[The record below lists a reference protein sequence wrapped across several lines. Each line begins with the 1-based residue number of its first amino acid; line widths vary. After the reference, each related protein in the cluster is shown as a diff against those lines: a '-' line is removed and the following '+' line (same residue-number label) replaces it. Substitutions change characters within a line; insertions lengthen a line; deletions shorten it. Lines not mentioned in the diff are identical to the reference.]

1 VVVTRVMSAIIAI
14 TNQKGGVGKTT
25 TAVNLSSY
33 LAGFG
38 YKVLLIDF
46 DPQGN
51 ATSGL
56 GVEEIEEGK
65 DLFDMFFGRVTL
77 QQIVR
82 PTVVPLLSVAPSSR
96 DLVGVEIELGKTPG
110 RELILKSQIQLLHE
124 EYDFI
129 LIDCPPSSGLLSL
142 NAMGAAG
149 QVMIPMQAEYYALEG
164 LSALLETISFV
175 QETFNPELSILGV
188 FVTMYDGRTNLS
200 KQVLDEVTEHFGELT
215 FKTLIPRT
223 VRLSECPS
231 HGLPIS
237 MYEPEGVGAKGYES
251 LAKEVVVRVLGDH
264 ASESHASESHASE
277 SGSLGS
283 SLSGRQVANR

>member
-1 VVVTRVMSAIIAI
+1 MSAIIAI

-33 LAGFG
+33 LAEFG
-38 YKVLLIDF
+38 YRVLLIDF

-77 QQIVR
+77 QEIVR
-82 PTVVPLLSVAPSSR
+82 PTVVTGLDVAPSSR

-110 RELILKSQIQLLHE
+110 RELILKSQIHLLEE

-175 QETFNPELSILGV
+175 QETFNPQLGILGV
-188 FVTMYDGRTNLS
+188 FITMYDGRTNLS
-200 KQVLDEVTEHFGELT
+200 KQVLDEVADHFGELT
-215 FKTLIPRT
+215 FQTLIPRT

-231 HGLPIS
+231 HGIPIS
-237 MYEPEGVGAKGYES
+237 MYDPEGVGAKGYEK
-251 LAKEVVVRVLGDH
+251 LAREVVTRVVGDTGVSPIGGEL
-264 ASESHASESHASE
+264 ASR
-277 SGSLGS
+277 
-283 SLSGRQVANR
+283 RQRAANQ